1 MSIHSVPGT
10 AKYFAFRIQDLTLLH
25 RLVEISSEKWWGG
38 NSSKSSTQELPFD
51 PTTPLLEY
59 MPQRTESRDSG
70 TSTPMLIAE
79 LFYKPQMWKEPKCS
93 STDEQINK
101 IWYLHAME
109 YYSARKRAEVLIH
122 ATTQTHPENMPN
134 EISQT

>member
-25 RLVEISSEKWWGG
+25 RLVEISSEKRWGG

-51 PTTPLLEY
+51 STTPLLEY

-79 LFYKPQMWKEPKCS
+79 LFINRKCGKNPNVHQQ
-93 STDEQINK
+93 TNK
-101 IWYLHAME
+101 LTKYGTYMPWNI
-109 YYSARKRAEVLIH
+109 I
-122 ATTQTHPENMPN
+122 QPEKGLRF
-134 EISQT
+134 